1 MKSAAGNAA
10 RRVLTALTL
19 SLALSQDTLG
29 SDDGVRELGRHGAL
43 AEGPELTVALG
54 FRQAAR
60 SLGDEWLILA
70 VELTAAPRGGVVTV
84 NRSDI
89 LAITPDGR
97 RLALASQ
104 EEFRASYG
112 EVRISVDRA
121 LDFLPVLARYD
132 ESRMPCDRWFLVD
145 PFSGFAV
152 DELGVNTFQVCSG
165 PLAFRVAGGVQPGRW
180 RLVIELPESRV
191 DIPFEVDAED

>member
-1 MKSAAGNAA
+1 
-10 RRVLTALTL
+10 VLTALTL
-19 SLALSQDTLG
+19 VLALTQDTLA
-29 SDDGVRELGRHGAL
+29 SDDGLRELGRHGAI

-60 SLGDEWLILA
+60 SLGDEWLVLA

-84 NRSDI
+84 KRADVRV
-89 LAITPDGR
+89 ITPDGR

-112 EVRISVDRA
+112 EVRLRVDRA

-165 PLAFRVAGGVQPGRW
+165 PLVFRVAGGVQPGRW

-191 DIPFEVDAED
+191 DIPFQVEAED

>member
-1 MKSAAGNAA
+1 MRATPVDAA
-10 RRVLTALTL
+10 RCVLVALTL
-19 SLALSQDTLG
+19 AFAVSQGAHG
-29 SDDGVRELGRHGAL
+29 SDDGVRELGRHGVL

-60 SLGDEWLILA
+60 SLGEEWLILA
-70 VELTAAPRGGVVTV
+70 VELTAAPRGGVVSV
-84 NRSDI
+84 DRSDI
-89 LAITPDGR
+89 QVITPDGR
-97 RLALASQ
+97 RLALANQ
-104 EEFRASYG
+104 EEFRAAYG
-112 EVRISVDRA
+112 EVRIRVDRA

-165 PLAFRVAGGVQPGRW
+165 PLVFRVAGGVQPGRW
-180 RLVIELPESRV
+180 RLVIDLAESRV
-191 DIPFEVDAED
+191 DIPFELEAED

>member
-1 MKSAAGNAA
+1 M
-10 RRVLTALTL
+10 
-19 SLALSQDTLG
+19 
-29 SDDGVRELGRHGAL
+29 
-43 AEGPELTVALG
+43 
-54 FRQAAR
+54 
-60 SLGDEWLILA
+60 
-70 VELTAAPRGGVVTV
+70 VTV
-84 NRSDI
+84 TRPDI
-89 LAITPDGR
+89 QAITPDGR

-112 EVRISVDRA
+112 EVRIRVDRA

-180 RLVIELPESRV
+180 RLVIELAESRV
-191 DIPFEVDAED
+191 DIPFEVEA